1 MFQKVIRT
9 TRTWK
14 QRRNDRAS
22 LATMEPRIL
31 RDMGLNQMQAMREAR
46 KPFWRR

>member
-14 QRRNDRAS
+14 QRRTDRAS

-31 RDMGLNQMQAMREAR
+31 RDMGMNQMQAMQEAR